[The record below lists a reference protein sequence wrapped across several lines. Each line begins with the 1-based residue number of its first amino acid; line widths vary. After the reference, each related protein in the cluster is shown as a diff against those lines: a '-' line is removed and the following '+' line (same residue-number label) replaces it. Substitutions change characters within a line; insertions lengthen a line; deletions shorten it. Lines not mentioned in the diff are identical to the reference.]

1 MSETET
7 LFAALRQSADEA
19 VVDMLERM
27 VRDAPDPALNKINA
41 LDLAAREGLGEERVI
56 AALLN
61 AVGLGMFEMTWNVMC
76 PSCAGVL
83 SANRSL
89 KTLDRAQYNCAFCAA
104 GYETTL
110 DNLVEVTFT
119 VSPRLRKIPA
129 HSPDELSAAEY
140 LRQIFWSSA
149 IDLPA
154 DLERLLGEVTLESVE
169 LPPGERAIVSLQLPK
184 GALIVF
190 DPVTHTAQF
199 LDVGGEEA
207 SERQN
212 LSVIFNKVPAP
223 VDSVALRPGP
233 LRLVLENRTEG
244 RVLPAIWVANQALDD
259 LLKRR
264 KPNLSAKRLLT
275 NQTFRDIYRT
285 QTLAIGQRLKILS
298 LTFLFSDLKDSTGLY
313 DRVGDLVAFDLV
325 NEHFR
330 LLQEIIAS
338 ERGAVV
344 KTIGDAVM
352 ATFETP
358 DRAIA
363 AAIRMREAMGDLGA
377 ERQHQSLHLKMG
389 IHEGSCLAV
398 ILNEQQDYFGQT
410 VNIASRVQG
419 LAASRSIMVTES
431 VVENRSEEHTSE
443 LQSRFDLVCR
453 LLLEKKKTLP
463 SFTVTLS
470 NYNVD
475 DISLVV
481 FKTGSE
487 EAGVQEVITS
497 LSAKNFDYCREIPH

>member
-1 MSETET
+1 MSEAET
-7 LFAALRQSADEA
+7 LFAALRQSADGD

-27 VRDAPDPALNKINA
+27 VREAPDHALNRMNA
-41 LDLAAREGLGEERVI
+41 LDLAAKEGVSEERVI

-61 AVGLGMFEMTWNVMC
+61 AVGLGLFEMTWSVMC

-83 SANRSL
+83 SANKSL
-89 KTLDRAQYNCAFCAA
+89 KTLDRAQYHCAFCAA

-119 VSPRLRKIPA
+119 VSPRVRKIAA
-129 HSPDELSAAEY
+129 HNPDELSTAEY
-140 LRQIFWSSA
+140 YRQIFWSSA
-149 IDLPA
+149 IDLPP
-154 DLERLLGEVTLESVE
+154 DPEKLLAEVTLETVD
-169 LPPGERAIVSLQLPK
+169 LPPGERAILSLQAPE
-184 GALIVF
+184 GTLIVF

-199 LDVGGEEA
+199 LDVSGEETG
-207 SERQN
+207 ERQN
-212 LSVIFNKVPAP
+212 QSVIFNKAQVP
-223 VDSVALRPGP
+223 VDTVALRPGP
-233 LRLVLENRTEG
+233 LRLSLENRTDG
-244 RVLPAIWVANQALDD
+244 RVLPAVWLANQALDD

-264 KPNLSAKRLLT
+264 KPVLTATRLLT

-285 QTLAIGQRLKILS
+285 ETLAIGQRLKILS
-298 LTFLFSDLKDSTGLY
+298 LTFLFSDLKDSTELY
-313 DRVGDLVAFDLV
+313 ERVGDLVAFDLV

-363 AAIRMREAMGDLGA
+363 AAIRMRQAMSDLGA
-377 ERQHQSLHLKMG
+377 ERQHQSLRLKMG

-398 ILNEQQDYFGQT
+398 TLNGQQDYFGQT

-419 LAASRSIMVTES
+419 LAASRSIVVTES
-431 VVENRSEEHTSE
+431 VVENADART
-443 LQSRFDLVCR
+443 
-453 LLLEKKKTLP
+453 LLETNGLKPALKRVALTGIADKV
-463 SFTVTLS
+463 SV
-470 NYNVD
+470 YE
-475 DISLVV
+475 IS
-481 FKTGSE
+481 
-487 EAGVQEVITS
+487 
-497 LSAKNFDYCREIPH
+497 

>member
-1 MSETET
+1 MNEAET
-7 LFAALRQSADEA
+7 LFVALRRSADEN

-27 VRDAPDPALNKINA
+27 VRHDPDHALNKMNA
-41 LDLAAREGLGEERVI
+41 LDLAAREGIDEERII

-61 AVGLGMFEMTWNVMC
+61 AVGLGIFEMTWNVMC

-83 SANRSL
+83 SANKSL
-89 KTLDRAQYNCAFCAA
+89 KTLDRAQYSCAFCAA

-119 VSPRLRKIPA
+119 VSPRVRKIAA

-140 LRQIFWSSA
+140 YRQIFWSSA
-149 IDLPA
+149 IDLPT
-154 DLERLLGEVTLESVE
+154 DLEKLLREVTLETVD
-169 LPPGERAIVSLQLPK
+169 LPPGERAILSLQLPS
-184 GALIVF
+184 GTLIVF

-199 LDVGGEEA
+199 LDVSGEKA

-212 LSVIFNKVPAP
+212 LSVIFNKVQVP
-223 VDSVALRPGP
+223 VDTVALRPGP
-233 LRLVLENRTEG
+233 LRLALENRTDG
-244 RVLPAIWVANQALDD
+244 RVLPAVWVANQTLDD

-264 KPNLSAKRLLT
+264 KPILNAKRLLT
-275 NQTFRDIYRT
+275 NQTFRDLYRT
-285 QTLAIGQRLKILS
+285 ETLAIGQRLKILS
-298 LTFLFSDLKDSTGLY
+298 LTFLFSDLKDSTELY
-313 DRVGDLVAFDLV
+313 ERVGDLVAFDLV

-363 AAIRMREAMGDLGA
+363 AAIRMREAMSDLGA
-377 ERQHQSLHLKMG
+377 ERQHQSLRLKMG

-398 ILNEQQDYFGQT
+398 TLNGQQDYFGQT
-410 VNIASRVQG
+410 VNIAARVQG
-419 LAASRSIMVTES
+419 LAASRSIVVTES
-431 VVENRSEEHTSE
+431 VVENAHAR
-443 LQSRFDLVCR
+443 V
-453 LLLEKKKTLP
+453 LLETSGLKPTP
-463 SFTVTLS
+463 RHVALS
-470 NYNVD
+470 GIADKVSVYE
-475 DISLVV
+475 IS
-481 FKTGSE
+481 
-487 EAGVQEVITS
+487 
-497 LSAKNFDYCREIPH
+497 

>member
-1 MSETET
+1 MNEAET
-7 LFAALRQSADEA
+7 LFVALRRSADEN

-27 VRDAPDPALNKINA
+27 VRHDPDHALNKMNA
-41 LDLAAREGLGEERVI
+41 LDLAAREGIDEERII

-61 AVGLGMFEMTWNVMC
+61 AVGLGIFEMTWNVMC

-83 SANRSL
+83 SANKSL
-89 KTLDRAQYNCAFCAA
+89 KTLDRARYSCAFCAA

-119 VSPRLRKIPA
+119 VSPRVRKIAA

-140 LRQIFWSSA
+140 YRQIFWSSA
-149 IDLPA
+149 IDLPT
-154 DLERLLGEVTLESVE
+154 DLEKLLREVTLETVD
-169 LPPGERAIVSLQLPK
+169 LPPGERAILSLQLPS
-184 GALIVF
+184 GTLIVF

-199 LDVGGEEA
+199 LDVSGEKA

-212 LSVIFNKVPAP
+212 LSVIFNKVQVP
-223 VDSVALRPGP
+223 VDTVALRPGP
-233 LRLVLENRTEG
+233 LRLALENRTDG
-244 RVLPAIWVANQALDD
+244 RVLPAVWVANQTLDD

-264 KPNLSAKRLLT
+264 KPILNAKRLLT
-275 NQTFRDIYRT
+275 NQTFRDLYRT
-285 QTLAIGQRLKILS
+285 ETLAIGQRLKILS
-298 LTFLFSDLKDSTGLY
+298 LTFLFSDLKDSTELY
-313 DRVGDLVAFDLV
+313 ERVGDLVAFDLV

-363 AAIRMREAMGDLGA
+363 AAIRMREAMSDLGA
-377 ERQHQSLHLKMG
+377 ERQHQSLRLKMG

-398 ILNEQQDYFGQT
+398 TLNGQQDYFGQT
-410 VNIASRVQG
+410 VNIAARVQG
-419 LAASRSIMVTES
+419 LAASRSIVVTES
-431 VVENRSEEHTSE
+431 VVENAHAR
-443 LQSRFDLVCR
+443 V
-453 LLLEKKKTLP
+453 LLETSGLKPTP
-463 SFTVTLS
+463 RHVALS
-470 NYNVD
+470 GIADKVSVYE
-475 DISLVV
+475 IS
-481 FKTGSE
+481 
-487 EAGVQEVITS
+487 
-497 LSAKNFDYCREIPH
+497 

>member
-1 MSETET
+1 MSEAEP
-7 LFAALRQSADEA
+7 LFVALRRSSDGD

-27 VRDAPDPALNKINA
+27 VRDAPDHALNRMNA
-41 LDLAAREGLGEERVI
+41 LDLAAKEGVGEERVI

-61 AVGLGMFEMTWNVMC
+61 AVGLGMLEMTWSVMC

-83 SANRSL
+83 SANKSL
-89 KTLDRAQYNCAFCAA
+89 KTLNRAQYNCAFCAA

-119 VSPRLRKIPA
+119 VSPRVRKIAA
-129 HSPDELSAAEY
+129 HSPDELSPAEY
-140 LRQIFWSSA
+140 YRQIFWSSA

-154 DLERLLGEVTLESVE
+154 DLEKLLDEVTLEIVD
-169 LPPGERAIVSLQLPK
+169 LPAGERAILSLHVSE
-184 GALIVF
+184 GTLIVF

-199 LDVGGEEA
+199 LDVRGDEA

-212 LSVIFNKVPAP
+212 LSVIFNKVQAS
-223 VDSVALRPGP
+223 VETVALRPGP
-233 LRLVLENRTEG
+233 LRLALENRTDS

-259 LLKRR
+259 LLKKRR
-264 KPNLSAKRLLT
+264 PILTARRLLT

-285 QTLAIGQRLKILS
+285 DTLAIGQHLKILS
-298 LTFLFSDLKDSTGLY
+298 LTFLFSDLRGSTELY
-313 DRVGDLVAFDLV
+313 ERVGDLTAFDLV

-363 AAIRMREAMGDLGA
+363 AAIRMREAMSDLGA
-377 ERQHQSLHLKMG
+377 ARQHQSLGLKMG

-398 ILNEQQDYFGQT
+398 TLNAQQDYFGQT
-410 VNIASRVQG
+410 VNVASRVQG
-419 LAASRSIMVTES
+419 LAASRSIVVTES
-431 VVENRSEEHTSE
+431 VVANAHARA
-443 LQSRFDLVCR
+443 
-453 LLLEKKKTLP
+453 LLETNGLKPTLKR
-463 SFTVTLS
+463 VALS
-470 NYNVD
+470 GIADKMSVYE
-475 DISLVV
+475 IS
-481 FKTGSE
+481 
-487 EAGVQEVITS
+487 
-497 LSAKNFDYCREIPH
+497 

>member
-7 LFAALRQSADEA
+7 LFAALRQSAEEA

-27 VRDAPDPALNKINA
+27 VREAPDHALNKMNA
-41 LDLAAREGLGEERVI
+41 LELAARDGLDEERVI
-56 AALLN
+56 ATLLN

-83 SANRSL
+83 SANKSL
-89 KTLDRAQYNCAFCAA
+89 KTLNSPQYNCAFCAA

-119 VSPRLRKIPA
+119 VSPRLRKIAA
-129 HSPDELSAAEY
+129 HAPDELSAAEY
-140 LRQIFWSSA
+140 YRQIFWSSA
-149 IDLPA
+149 IDLPG
-154 DLERLLGEVTLESVE
+154 DPEKLLAEVTLEMVD
-169 LPPGERAIVSLQLPK
+169 LPPGERAILSLQAPE
-184 GALIVF
+184 GTLIVF
-190 DPVTHTAQF
+190 DPVTHAAQF
-199 LDVGGEEA
+199 IEVKGEET

-212 LSVIFNKVPAP
+212 LSVLFNKVQVP
-223 VDSVALRPGP
+223 VDAVALRPGP
-233 LRLVLENRTEG
+233 LRLALENRTDS
-244 RVLPAIWVANQALDD
+244 RVLPAVWVANAALDAI
-259 LLKRR
+259 LTRR
-264 KPNLSAKRLLT
+264 KPVLTATRLLT

-285 QTLAIGQRLKILS
+285 DTLAIGQRLKILS
-298 LTFLFSDLKDSTGLY
+298 LTFLFSDLRGSTELY
-313 DRVGDLVAFDLV
+313 ERVGDLTAFDLV

-363 AAIRMREAMGDLGA
+363 AAIRMREAMSDLGA
-377 ERQHQSLHLKMG
+377 DRQHQSLSLKMG

-398 ILNEQQDYFGQT
+398 TLNAQQDYFGQT

-419 LAASRSIMVTES
+419 LATSRSIVVTES
-431 VVENRSEEHTSE
+431 VVENARARS
-443 LQSRFDLVCR
+443 
-453 LLLEKKKTLP
+453 LLESKGLEP
-463 SFTVTLS
+463 IPQSVALS
-470 NYNVD
+470 GIADKVSVYE
-475 DISLVV
+475 IS
-481 FKTGSE
+481 
-487 EAGVQEVITS
+487 
-497 LSAKNFDYCREIPH
+497 